1 MLDAFS
7 ELKLS
12 LEEKSE
18 KCPELNS
25 ATFDLTTREGVD
37 KDTYDF
43 NLSMDDW
50 LGFEAKDLRLVGTAQ
65 FEGDRESAFQV
76 PVDLLKLEAE
86 FVAEDN
92 EEVLQ
97 INPKAEKPTV
107 KDFTLEIGDV
117 VFDDSTISADCQSE
131 LNEGL
136 VEGVMQM
143 YDSIWNGD
151 LDSLSVMPVESFLP
165 LIMIRHVGGFALEQ
179 TIDSKAI
186 QFGFDPEMVFE
197 SVRPTPAKKKSMLKE
212 INSEFS
218 SMTESEDPIMLSF
231 ILDENAINS
240 FLLEFVL
247 VERAFSLREVIRT
260 DPRLADVLQQ
270 MNTSSLAV
278 ILPQVV
284 EEFGDDRAI
293 DFYISMSHSLLTNK
307 LEGVKPTGF

>member
-1 MLDAFS
+1 
-7 ELKLS
+7 
-12 LEEKSE
+12 
-18 KCPELNS
+18 
-25 ATFDLTTREGVD
+25 
-37 KDTYDF
+37 
-43 NLSMDDW
+43 
-50 LGFEAKDLRLVGTAQ
+50 
-65 FEGDRESAFQV
+65 
-76 PVDLLKLEAE
+76 
-86 FVAEDN
+86 
-92 EEVLQ
+92 
-97 INPKAEKPTV
+97 
-107 KDFTLEIGDV
+107 
-117 VFDDSTISADCQSE
+117 
-131 LNEGL
+131 
-136 VEGVMQM
+136 
-143 YDSIWNGD
+143 
-151 LDSLSVMPVESFLP
+151 
-165 LIMIRHVGGFALEQ
+165 MIRHVGGFALEQ

>member
-179 TIDSKAI
+179 TIDC
-186 QFGFDPEMVFE
+186 
-197 SVRPTPAKKKSMLKE
+197 
-212 INSEFS
+212 
-218 SMTESEDPIMLSF
+218 
-231 ILDENAINS
+231 
-240 FLLEFVL
+240 LLYT
-247 VERAFSLREVIRT
+247 SPS
-260 DPRLADVLQQ
+260 PRD
-270 MNTSSLAV
+270 S
-278 ILPQVV
+278 
-284 EEFGDDRAI
+284 
-293 DFYISMSHSLLTNK
+293 
-307 LEGVKPTGF
+307 